1 MKKTQI
7 IIITLVVMLVLLC
20 GIFVAL
26 YFATDIFKSEQELF
40 YKYISQ
46 IDLKELIDL
55 EEYSNY
61 TKRLSSNPH
70 STSGEININI
80 AEGENSNRET
90 ITYNGNSDPT
100 NQKEELQIAI
110 NRDDNNLLTLNYLQN
125 QDLIGIQFQDII
137 NQYIVI
143 ENNNLKEF
151 VGKLG
156 AENLDAIPDKIDFNN
171 VNSSINYEE
180 IKPIINKYL
189 NNIIEEIPQDNYSK
203 IEMNSILVGN
213 AKINAD
219 GYAVTIKLNDFR
231 NILLNVLETAK
242 NDQETYNLFNK
253 TNNISIEDYQS
264 TIDGMITDLSGEI
277 SSEENIDFI
286 KISVYKKEKNTV
298 KLAIS
303 ILPENNKTIE
313 LSLDK
318 INSGLTFSAYVID
331 NTANSQISIV
341 ATKTINTPE
350 QKTINANIILKENN
364 QETGNYNI
372 SLSRTGALTSSNI
385 ANNMSF
391 TTSIEGTDV
400 ALELSNTTDFSQN
413 QEIQDFTEGNY
424 LVINNL
430 PQEQLN
436 NLFINL
442 QPMVL
447 EKLENE
453 IIISTYR
460 AFTNGLFETAQEASE
475 STTQA
480 IEEERNLSSGT
491 VSVDGQEVPIEE
503 FYT

>member
-1 MKKTQI
+1 MK
-7 IIITLVVMLVLLC
+7 
-20 GIFVAL
+20 
-26 YFATDIFKSEQELF
+26 
-40 YKYISQ
+40 
-46 IDLKELIDL
+46 
-55 EEYSNY
+55 
-61 TKRLSSNPH
+61 
-70 STSGEININI
+70 
-80 AEGENSNRET
+80 
-90 ITYNGNSDPT
+90 
-100 NQKEELQIAI
+100 
-110 NRDDNNLLTLNYLQN
+110 
-125 QDLIGIQFQDII
+125 
-137 NQYIVI
+137 
-143 ENNNLKEF
+143 
-151 VGKLG
+151 
-156 AENLDAIPDKIDFNN
+156 
-171 VNSSINYEE
+171 
-180 IKPIINKYL
+180 
-189 NNIIEEIPQDNYSK
+189 
-203 IEMNSILVGN
+203 
-213 AKINAD
+213 
-219 GYAVTIKLNDFR
+219 
-231 NILLNVLETAK
+231 
-242 NDQETYNLFNK
+242 
-253 TNNISIEDYQS
+253 
-264 TIDGMITDLSGEI
+264 
-277 SSEENIDFI
+277 NIDFI

-400 ALELSNTTDFSQN
+400 ALELSNTTVFSQN

-460 AFTNGLFETAQEASE
+460 AFTNGLFETAQETSE

-491 VSVDGQEVPIEE
+491 VTVDGQEVPIEE